1 MRTYTINES
10 AARLSHEMRSFD
22 DYEKGSATAGY
33 NADVAEAAAILE
45 RVKALCSTE
54 AQKEHAEY
62 LFDRYARTLAEA
74 INRDNEIGTRCPS
87 VMICGAGN
95 FPTRKKEKQVKAW
108 EANHETFRKAEHYLD
123 LLKSAHAL
131 TVKSNDPEVLDYLRE
146 KLAGLE
152 AGHEMMVSANAYY
165 RKNKTLDGFEG
176 IPADTMAWIT
186 KPKVYPAG
194 GRNGDGSPLQF
205 HGKPFPTYALSNSNA
220 NIKRVK
226 ERITKLEAA
235 KAAAPVEEERSGY
248 TYREDTEAMRVQLIF
263 DGKPDDETR
272 ELLKRNGFRW
282 SPRNSAWQRQLT
294 ANGKYAAHQVM
305 DVLDG
310 NA

>member
-10 AARLSHEMRSFD
+10 TARLSHEMRSFS

-45 RVKALCSTE
+45 KVKALCSTE
-54 AQKEHAEY
+54 AQKEHAEF

-123 LLKSAHAL
+123 LLKTAHTL

-263 DGKPDDETR
+263 DGKPDDEGCP
-272 ELLKRNGFRW
+272 LL
-282 SPRNSAWQRQLT
+282 
-294 ANGKYAAHQVM
+294 
-305 DVLDG
+305 
-310 NA
+310 

>member
-1 MRTYTINES
+1 M
-10 AARLSHEMRSFD
+10 
-22 DYEKGSATAGY
+22 
-33 NADVAEAAAILE
+33 
-45 RVKALCSTE
+45 
-54 AQKEHAEY
+54 
-62 LFDRYARTLAEA
+62 
-74 INRDNEIGTRCPS
+74 
-87 VMICGAGN
+87 
-95 FPTRKKEKQVKAW
+95 
-108 EANHETFRKAEHYLD
+108 
-123 LLKSAHAL
+123 
-131 TVKSNDPEVLDYLRE
+131 LDYLRE

-186 KPKVYPAG
+186 KPKVYPVG

-310 NA
+310 NV

>member
-10 AARLSHEMRSFD
+10 TARLSHEMRSFD

-123 LLKSAHAL
+123 LLKTAHTL

-176 IPADTMAWIT
+176 IPADTMA
-186 KPKVYPAG
+186 
-194 GRNGDGSPLQF
+194 
-205 HGKPFPTYALSNSNA
+205 
-220 NIKRVK
+220 
-226 ERITKLEAA
+226 
-235 KAAAPVEEERSGY
+235 
-248 TYREDTEAMRVQLIF
+248 
-263 DGKPDDETR
+263 
-272 ELLKRNGFRW
+272 
-282 SPRNSAWQRQLT
+282 
-294 ANGKYAAHQVM
+294 
-305 DVLDG
+305 
-310 NA
+310 

>member
-123 LLKSAHAL
+123 LLKTAHTL

-165 RKNKTLDGFEG
+165 RKNKTLDGFEASPPTLWHG
-176 IPADTMAWIT
+176 SRNRRSTPQ
-186 KPKVYPAG
+186 AG
-194 GRNGDGSPLQF
+194 GTATGPRCSSTASPSRPTPSATATPISNG
-205 HGKPFPTYALSNSNA
+205 
-220 NIKRVK
+220 
-226 ERITKLEAA
+226 
-235 KAAAPVEEERSGY
+235 
-248 TYREDTEAMRVQLIF
+248 
-263 DGKPDDETR
+263 
-272 ELLKRNGFRW
+272 
-282 SPRNSAWQRQLT
+282 
-294 ANGKYAAHQVM
+294 
-305 DVLDG
+305 
-310 NA
+310 